1 MIQGF
6 IQYLKSRSHL
16 VINEVEYVRKHILGG
31 KKNRAFTGLW
41 KKYPKLHYF
50 LFHHGDSVM
59 EQEVFGQ
66 PAQVFTTRKSLEC
79 RFDPAK
85 KTVYILTYDVSRS
98 GGPKVAL
105 DLLKRFKSSHN
116 TVLFSFGGGAMR
128 EEFVKH
134 ATYCVT
140 ELNSGNLLQNIRS
153 QLDRLAGVTEPALA
167 ILNTIGCAPA
177 LEEFARRGI
186 PTLHLIHDIAALSP
200 LEWWKQSCE
209 LADVVIFSAEFVK
222 RKAIERHAG
231 FLTKESYVL
240 PQGVDSLESAPSG
253 LLSDAD
259 SIEMLSRFRPEGPR
273 VECVVI
279 YGAGTVEFRK
289 GVDLFLQCASLV
301 VPQFPAGRIRFVWN
315 GSGYDPGNLRDNG
328 YCAVLQN
335 QIAAAR
341 LGEAFQLLGAMKN
354 LAPAYRSADL
364 FFLSS
369 RFDPLPIVAQRAML
383 QGLPVICFDEAGGI
397 PEYLEKI
404 PDAAFGVVPYLDTSQ
419 AAEKIIQLVKD
430 KELRL
435 MLGAAG
441 RDVAREYFNND
452 RYLNAIQGIC
462 GDLIQSKSPSTQV
475 GLTQPAR
482 GKL

>member
-6 IQYLKSRSHL
+6 IQYLTSRNPL
-16 VINEVEYVRKHILGG
+16 VFNEMEYVRKHILGG

-50 LFHHGDSVM
+50 LFHHGEAAM
-59 EQEVFGQ
+59 EQELFGQ
-66 PAQVFTTRKSLEC
+66 SAQVFTSRKSLES
-79 RFDPAK
+79 RFDSAK
-85 KTVYILTYDVSRS
+85 STVFILTHDVSRS

-105 DLLKRFKSSHN
+105 DLLKRFKSAHN
-116 TVLFSFGGGAMR
+116 TILFSFGGGAMR

-153 QLDRLAGVTEPALA
+153 QLDRLAGVTEPELA

-177 LEEFARRGI
+177 LEEFVRRGI

-200 LEWWKQSCE
+200 LKLWEQCCDQV
-209 LADVVIFSAEFVK
+209 DVVIFSAEFVK

-231 FLTKESYVL
+231 FLNKKCYVL
-240 PQGVDSLESAPSG
+240 PQGVDSLESSPSDP
-253 LLSDAD
+253 LPDAD
-259 SIEMLSRFRPEGPR
+259 SIQILSRFRPEGPR
-273 VECVVI
+273 EECVVI

-301 VPQFPAGRIRFVWN
+301 IPQFPAGKIRFVWN
-315 GSGYDPGNLRDNG
+315 GSGYDPGYLRDNG

-341 LGEAFQLLGAMKN
+341 LGEAFQLLGAMKD
-354 LAPAYRSADL
+354 LTPAYRNADL

-383 QGLPVICFDEAGGI
+383 QGLPVICFNEAGGI
-397 PEYLEKI
+397 PEYLAKI
-404 PDAAFGVVPYLDTSQ
+404 PDAGFGVVPYLDTSE
-419 AAEKIIQLVKD
+419 AAEKIIRLVKE
-430 KELRL
+430 KELRAGV
-435 MLGAAG
+435 GAAG
-441 RDVAREYFNND
+441 RDVAQEYFNNEQ
-452 RYLNAIQGIC
+452 YLESINGIC
-462 GDLIQSKSPSTQV
+462 QKVIKETKSKT
-475 GLTQPAR
+475 GLMS
-482 GKL
+482 L

>member
-66 PAQVFTTRKSLEC
+66 PAEVFTSRESLES
-79 RFDPAK
+79 RFDSEK
-85 KTVYILTYDVSRS
+85 RTVFILTYDVSRS

-105 DLLKRFKSSHN
+105 DLLKRFKSGHN

-153 QLDRLAGVTEPALA
+153 QLDRLAGVAVPELA

-177 LEEFARRGI
+177 LEEFVRRGI
-186 PTLHLIHDIAALSP
+186 PTIHLIHDIAALSP
-200 LEWWKQSCE
+200 LEWWKQSCDQ
-209 LADVVIFSAEFVK
+209 ADVVIFSAEFVK
-222 RKAIERHAG
+222 RKAVERHAG
-231 FLTKESYVL
+231 FLTKESYIL
-240 PQGVDSLESAPSG
+240 PQGVDSLESTPSG
-253 LLSDAD
+253 LLPDAD
-259 SIEMLSRFRPEGPR
+259 QIEMLSRFRPEGPR
-273 VECVVI
+273 EECVVI

-301 VPQFPAGRIRFVWN
+301 IPQFPAGRIRFVWN

-328 YCAVLQN
+328 YCVVLQN

-341 LGEAFQLLGAMKN
+341 LGDSFQLLGAMKD
-354 LAPAYRSADL
+354 LTPAYRNADL

-369 RFDPLPIVAQRAML
+369 RFDPLPIVAQQAML
-383 QGLPVICFDEAGGI
+383 QGLPIICFDEAGGI
-397 PEYLEKI
+397 PEYLAKI
-404 PDAAFGVVPYLDTSQ
+404 SDAAFGVVPYLDTSG
-419 AAEKIIQLVKD
+419 AAEKIIRLVKEKD
-430 KELRL
+430 LRTSV
-435 MLGAAG
+435 GAAG
-441 RDVAREYFNND
+441 RDVALEYFNND
-452 RYLNAIQGIC
+452 RYLESVQGVC
-462 GDLIQSKSPSTQV
+462 LELIASKAQRPHPISS
-475 GLTQPAR
+475 
-482 GKL
+482 

>member
-16 VINEVEYVRKHILGG
+16 VFNELEYVRKHILGRQ
-31 KKNRAFTGLW
+31 KNRAFTGLW

-50 LFHHGDSVM
+50 LFHHGDSAM
-59 EQEVFGQ
+59 DQELFGQ
-66 PAQVFTTRKSLEC
+66 SAQAFTSRKSLDS
-79 RFDPAK
+79 RFDSTK
-85 KTVYILTYDVSRS
+85 KTVFILTYDVSRS

-105 DLLKRFKSSHN
+105 DLLKRFRSDYN
-116 TVLFSFGGGAMR
+116 TVLLSFKGGAMR

-140 ELNSGNLLQNIRS
+140 ELNSGNLLQNIKS
-153 QLDRLAGVTEPALA
+153 QLDRLTGVTEPALA

-177 LEEFARRGI
+177 LEEFVRRGI

-222 RKAIERHAG
+222 RKAVERHAG

-240 PQGVDSLESAPSG
+240 PQGVDSLESTPSG
-253 LLSDAD
+253 LLPDAD

-273 VECVVI
+273 EECVVI

-301 VPQFPAGRIRFVWN
+301 IPQFPAGRIRFVWN

-341 LGEAFQLLGAMKN
+341 LGEAFQLLGAMKD
-354 LAPAYRSADL
+354 LTPAYRNADL

-369 RFDPLPIVAQRAML
+369 RFDPLPIVAQQAIL
-383 QGLPVICFDEAGGI
+383 QGLPVICFEKAGGI

-404 PDAAFGVVPYLDTSQ
+404 PDAAFGVVPYLDTNA
-419 AAEKIIQLVKD
+419 AAEKIIRLVNE
-430 KELRL
+430 KELRASI
-435 MLGAAG
+435 GAAG
-441 RDVAREYFNND
+441 RDVAREYFNNE
-452 RYLNAIQGIC
+452 RYLESVQSIC
-462 GDLIQSKSPSTQV
+462 QQLLRSK
-475 GLTQPAR
+475 GNQPADI
-482 GKL
+482 

>member
-6 IQYLKSRSHL
+6 IQYLKSRNHL
-16 VINEVEYVRKHILGG
+16 VFNEMKYVRKYTLGG
-31 KKNRAFTGLW
+31 KKGGAFTGLW

-50 LFHHGDSVM
+50 LFHHGDSLM
-59 EQEVFGQ
+59 EQELFGQ
-66 PAQVFTTRKSLEC
+66 PAQVFTSRESLES

-85 KTVYILTYDVSRS
+85 GTVIVLTYDISRS

-105 DLLKRFKSSHN
+105 DLLKRFQSGHN
-116 TVLFSFGGGAMR
+116 TVLVSFGGGAMR

-153 QLDRLAGVTEPALA
+153 QLDRLTGVTEPALA

-177 LEEFARRGI
+177 LEEFACRGI

-209 LADVVIFSAEFVK
+209 QADVVIFSAEFVK

-240 PQGVDSLESAPSG
+240 PQGVDTLESTPSG
-253 LLSDAD
+253 LTEDAD
-259 SIEMLSRFRPEGPR
+259 QIEILSRFRPEGR
-273 VECVVI
+273 REDCFVI

-301 VPQFPAGRIRFVWN
+301 VPQVPADRIRFVWN

-341 LGEAFQLLGAMKN
+341 LGEAFQLLGAMKD
-354 LAPAYRSADL
+354 LAPAYQRADL

-369 RFDPLPIVAQRAML
+369 RFDPLPIVAQQAML
-383 QGLPVICFDEAGGI
+383 QGLPVICFEEAGGI

-404 PDAAFGVVPYLDTSQ
+404 PDAAFGIVPYLDTSE
-419 AAEKIIQLVKD
+419 AAEKIIRLVKE
-430 KELRL
+430 KELRASV
-435 MLGAAG
+435 GAAG
-441 RDVAREYFNND
+441 RDVAREYFNNE
-452 RYLNAIQGIC
+452 RYLESIHGIC
-462 GDLIQSKSPSTQV
+462 QKVISNK
-475 GLTQPAR
+475 
-482 GKL
+482 K